1 MSRPRHY
8 AKAAE
13 QKREPVELPDD
24 TEQLEGMDAEAE
36 DDTNED
42 VPGTL

>member
-8 AKAAE
+8 ARAAE

-24 TEQLEGMDAEAE
+24 EPEWVTQ
-36 DDTNED
+36 
-42 VPGTL
+42 